1 MMVNIIIGAFLMTG
15 LLLLINYVRRNKLHI
30 QWWKWVITILGFF
43 YVLFILEIIVSFLFE
58 GAVKAALVIG
68 TILGLTAVA
77 WGVLLGRFV
86 FARKTH

>member
-15 LLLLINYVRRNKLHI
+15 LLLLIDYVRRNKLPI

-43 YVLFILEIIVSFLFE
+43 YVLFILEMIVSFLSE
-58 GAVKAALVIG
+58 GAVKAALVMG
-68 TILGLTAVA
+68 TILGLIAVI

>member
-15 LLLLINYVRRNKLHI
+15 LLLLIDYVRRNKLHI

-43 YVLFILEIIVSFLFE
+43 YVLFILEMIVSFLSE
-58 GAVKAALVIG
+58 GAVKAALVMG
-68 TILGLTAVA
+68 TILGLIAVI

>member
-15 LLLLINYVRRNKLHI
+15 LLFLIDYVRRNKLHI

-43 YVLFILEIIVSFLFE
+43 YVLFILEMIVSFLSE
-58 GAVKAALVIG
+58 GAVKAALVMG
-68 TILGLTAVA
+68 TILGLLAVV

-86 FARKTH
+86 FARKTQ

>member
-1 MMVNIIIGAFLMTG
+1 MVNIIIGAFLMTG
-15 LLLLINYVRRNKLHI
+15 LLLLIDYVRRNKLHI

-43 YVLFILEIIVSFLFE
+43 YVLFILEMIVSFLSE
-58 GAVKAALVIG
+58 GAVKAALVMG
-68 TILGLTAVA
+68 TILGLIAVI

>member
-30 QWWKWVITILGFF
+30 QWWKWIITILGFF
-43 YVLFILEIIVSFLFE
+43 YVLFILEMIVSFLSE
-58 GAVKAALVIG
+58 GAVKAALVMG
-68 TILGLTAVA
+68 TILGLLAVV